1 MHEQDKRFY
10 KKILDH
16 VLHISGTGIVVYRGD
31 GKRMGESLSL
41 PVYRGDQGG
50 FSVQQGYDVR
60 KYDSILQIVDPIHH
74 RFPDRGA
81 VTWNFDGHEQTD
93 QGDSPSGNLRV
104 QRDPVN
110 PFVAFCA
117 ADGSQPVFSIGI
129 SDCI

>member
-31 GKRMGESLSL
+31 GKLMGTSLSL
-41 PVYRGDQGG
+41 HFHRGDQGG
-50 FSVQQGYDVR
+50 FSLQKGYDVR

-74 RFPDRGA
+74 RFPDRGV

-93 QGDSPSGNLRV
+93 
-104 QRDPVN
+104 
-110 PFVAFCA
+110 
-117 ADGSQPVFSIGI
+117 
-129 SDCI
+129 